1 MLLSHFFFAFLFVCG
16 GGCVKEGG
24 GGFDVY
30 MLGSILLSRYFK
42 SQCILVRLFFNVL
55 LLHLLSA
62 KI

>member
-1 MLLSHFFFAFLFVCG
+1 MWWWVC
-16 GGCVKEGG
+16 EGG
-24 GGFDVY
+24 VGGFDVY